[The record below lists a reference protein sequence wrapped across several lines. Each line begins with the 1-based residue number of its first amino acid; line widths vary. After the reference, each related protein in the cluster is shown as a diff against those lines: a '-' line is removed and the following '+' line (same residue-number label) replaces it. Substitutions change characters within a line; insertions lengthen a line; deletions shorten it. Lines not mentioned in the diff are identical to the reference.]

1 MGNRYLPVQY
11 VAGVS
16 SESGRHEEVDEGV
29 DCSGRLCK
37 KSSNKPVF
45 GRNCLDK
52 SFILQVLNCSLRL
65 IIDNIITIINILAIT
80 IMTMVE

>member
-1 MGNRYLPVQY
+1 MKEKELIPVEN
-11 VAGVS
+11 VASVP
-16 SESGRHEEVDEGV
+16 SEPGRHEEVDEGV

-65 IIDNIITIINILAIT
+65 GDNIITIINSSAIT

>member
-1 MGNRYLPVQY
+1 MEN
-11 VAGVS
+11 VASVP
-16 SESGRHEEVDEGV
+16 SEPGRHEEVDEGV

-37 KSSNKPVF
+37 KAGNKPIF